1 MVRVLRSSEVR
12 SVACIA
18 IRWSSSKAC
27 GVALGAGGCGMN
39 TDEREVCGCVVKAC
53 IQPVIRVVA
62 HGAVNRI
69 LLGFVIF
76 CSIILYLMT
85 SNAIGWRIEYR
96 SLVAR
101 GALGNSRVSAGQLK
115 TSRCMIKGRWLP
127 TGWGVASLALNR

>member
-1 MVRVLRSSEVR
+1 MAGVTI
-12 SVACIA
+12 C
-18 IRWSSSKAC
+18 WSAGEAC
-27 GVALGAGGCGMN
+27 GVALGTGGSGMN
-39 TDEREVCGCVVKAC
+39 TGQREVRSCVVKVSV
-53 IQPVIRVVA
+53 QPIIRVVA

>member
-76 CSIILYLMT
+76 CSIILNLVT
-85 SNAIGWRIEYR
+85 GNTIGWRIEYR

-101 GALGNSRVSAGQLK
+101 RALGNSGVSTGQLK
-115 TSRCMIKGRWLP
+115 SSGGVVKGRWLP
-127 TGWGVASLALNR
+127 AGRRVASFALNR

>member
-1 MVRVLRSSEVR
+1 MAGVT
-12 SVACIA
+12 

-27 GVALGAGGCGMN
+27 GVALGTGRGSMN
-39 TDEREVCGCVVKAC
+39 TGKREVSRCVVKIS

>member
-1 MVRVLRSSEVR
+1 MIWALRCGIICC
-12 SVACIA
+12 VAGVT
-18 IRWSSSKAC
+18 IRWGSGKAC
-27 GVALGAGGCGMN
+27 GVALGADRGSMN
-39 TDEREVCGCVVKAC
+39 TGKREVRSRVVKVR

-62 HGAVNRI
+62 HGAVNRV
-69 LLGFVIF
+69 LLGFMILGSV
-76 CSIILYLMT
+76 ILYLMT